1 MPFVATGTAGEKEKE
16 IVLSQTRRY
25 EKIPLR
31 LHSIVYQPLFCV
43 LLIEQ
48 DLLSVRVIHERNF
61 VIKACPLP
69 FFQNDSISLKIVTII

>member
-1 MPFVATGTAGEKEKE
+1 MPFVATGTVGEKEKE

-48 DLLSVRVIHERNF
+48 DLLSVRSNSR
-61 VIKACPLP
+61 
-69 FFQNDSISLKIVTII
+69 T